1 MRVRIPHFPPHK
13 KEIIMGLSD
22 EDQRWRREIEKYL
35 PGIKFMSFAGAEA
48 TIKWVFEHVE
58 IKNEEDKK

>member
-1 MRVRIPHFPPHK
+1 
-13 KEIIMGLSD
+13 MGLSD